1 MKTAVHDITGSEAHL
16 DSFSVEPD
24 IPVCQLVNEAD
35 QLRHNSVQT
44 ICWDE
49 IYIQSKT
56 NVPNKTFATTN
67 YVFSKFDPP

>member
-1 MKTAVHDITGSEAHL
+1 MKTAVHDLTGSEAHL

-49 IYIQSKT
+49 
-56 NVPNKTFATTN
+56 N
-67 YVFSKFDPP
+67 